1 MHFSKFK
8 KIISKFK
15 HYELPGINSFLQM
28 APPERIKQILGG
40 HIPTNPLEAAVSLL
54 FYKEIDNQTRM
65 VLILRKQYKGV
76 HSNQIGLPGGKFEN
90 QDIHLKETAIRE
102 TVEELGLIK
111 DHIVMVEELT
121 DIYIPPSNFMVKPF
135 VCYYNKLPNF
145 RPCQKEVAE
154 IYKISIEE
162 LMVMPIIKAEVRV
175 NDQIKIVPSFKIQN
189 KIVWGATAMIINEF
203 ISLFKE
209 VVNS

>member
-15 HYELPGINSFLQM
+15 HYKLPGINSFLQM
-28 APPERIKQILGG
+28 APPERIKQILDGYTP
-40 HIPTNPLEAAVSLL
+40 INPLKAAVSLL

-90 QDIHLKETAIRE
+90 QDINLRETTIRE

-111 DHIVMVEELT
+111 DHIVMVKELT

-145 RPCQKEVAE
+145 RPSQKEVAE

-162 LMVMPIIKAEVRV
+162 LMVVPIIKAEVRV
-175 NDQIKIVPSFKIQN
+175 NDQIKIVPCFKIQN

>member
-15 HYELPGINSFLQM
+15 HYDLPGRNSFLQM
-28 APPERIKQILGG
+28 APPERIKQILEGN
-40 HIPTNPLEAAVSLL
+40 IPKNPLKAAVSLL
-54 FYKEIDNQTRM
+54 FYKDLDNRTAM
-65 VLILRKQYKGV
+65 VLILRKKYKGV
-76 HSNQIGLPGGKFEN
+76 HSNQIALPGGKFEN
-90 QDIHLKETAIRE
+90 LDINLRETAIRE

-111 DHIVMVEELT
+111 DHIVTVSELT
-121 DIYIPPSNFMVKPF
+121 DIYIPPSNYMVKPF
-135 VCYYNKLPNF
+135 VCYYNKLPDF
-145 RPCQKEVAE
+145 RPSQKEVE
-154 IYKISIEE
+154 KIYQTSIEE

-175 NDQIKIVPSFKIQN
+175 NNQIKIVPCFKIQN

-203 ISLFKE
+203 ILLFKE

>member
-1 MHFSKFK
+1 
-8 KIISKFK
+8 
-15 HYELPGINSFLQM
+15 M
-28 APPERIKQILGG
+28 APPERIKQILDG

-145 RPCQKEVAE
+145 RPSQKEVAE

-175 NDQIKIVPSFKIQN
+175 NDQIKIVPCFKIQN

>member
-1 MHFSKFK
+1 MNCQ
-8 KIISKFK
+8 
-15 HYELPGINSFLQM
+15 GINSFLQM
-28 APPERIKQILGG
+28 APPERIKQILDGY
-40 HIPTNPLEAAVSLL
+40 IPTNLKSIVSLL
-54 FYKEIDNQTRM
+54 FYKDIDNQTRM

-145 RPCQKEVAE
+145 RPSQKEVAE
-154 IYKISIEE
+154 IYKISIDE

-175 NDQIKIVPSFKIQN
+175 NDQIKIVPCFKIQN